1 MPAGVYDRLSGEAM
15 KRRLATLKAAQ
26 SAPLAA
32 KVEQSRAI
40 IESLPRPLVVLFSG
54 GRDSSVVAKLTQ
66 DLNPVLLYCETGL
79 QSQRSADEIER
90 TAQRVGARLVIVR
103 PDTDAFTMWQELGHY
118 PIGPK
123 RGYTYLKA
131 ATGCKTSPVQCCY
144 QLKERPAKKWIM
156 EHKPGAL
163 LWGNRAADSNR
174 RKLGIA
180 EHGLVQPPSARWPCV
195 SAQPIA
201 FWTDK
206 DVSAFLG
213 PEWPV
218 RKAEDGCAVCC
229 TDLARPDNQLTRT
242 YLHDRSAFDAAIRSG
257 LGQQILIAR
266 GEGHLDAEQVL
277 QAEPVRFLRIP
288 KYGKG

>member
-1 MPAGVYDRLSGEAM
+1 MPAGVYARLSGDAM
-15 KRRLATLKAAQ
+15 KKRLATLKVAQ
-26 SAPLAA
+26 SAPLQA
-32 KVEQSRAI
+32 KIAQSREI

-54 GRDSSVVAKLTQ
+54 GRDSSVVARLAQHLEPT
-66 DLNPVLLYCETGL
+66 LLYCETGL
-79 QSQRSADEIER
+79 QSPKAAEEIKR
-90 TAQRVGARLVIVR
+90 TAERVGSRLVIVR
-103 PDTDAFTMWQELGHY
+103 PDKPAFDMWRDSGHY

-123 RGYTYLKA
+123 RGHTYLKA

-144 QLKERPAKKWIM
+144 QLKEKPAKQWIAD
-156 EHKPGAL
+156 HKVGSL

-180 EHGLVQPPSARWPCV
+180 EHGMIQPPSSRWPCV

-201 FWTDK
+201 FWTDS
-206 DVSAFLG
+206 DVSEFLG

-242 YLHDRSAFDAAIRSG
+242 YLHDRETFDAAIRSG
-257 LGQQILIAR
+257 LGQQILVAR
-266 GEGHLDAEQVL
+266 GEGHLDAETVL
-277 QAEPVRFLRIP
+277 QSEPVRFLRIP
-288 KYGKG
+288 KCTK